1 MIKHIFS
8 KMRWSKRKPNPV
20 DTEVLKGDYHN
31 SADGSVVPL
40 RSSSIAP
47 RKKDN
52 AELFNEAVNKLVEQL
67 EGINEHLDRQVS
79 QNEQLVGRLDALPKA
94 VDEQRQSFA
103 KVAEQLRQKIAHDEK
118 VAENLAG
125 IHEKVAKAAAV
136 DEKMCDHFEQF
147 AGTLSKLD
155 ADTVSQT
162 EWIQQMSRTF
172 SASERYIKYTLAKQQ
187 QRFYWIFG
195 ISLGISFLA
204 IVALIVGIILLRG

>member
-1 MIKHIFS
+1 MIKQLFS
-8 KMRWSKRKPNPV
+8 KMGWKKRQPNSV
-20 DTEVLKGDYHN
+20 DTEVLQGDFRN

-40 RSSSIAP
+40 RSSPMAP

-79 QNEQLVGRLDALPKA
+79 QNEQL
-94 VDEQRQSFA
+94 
-103 KVAEQLRQKIAHDEK
+103 RQKIAHDEK

-125 IHEKVAKAAAV
+125 IHEKVAEAAAV
-136 DEKMCDHFEQF
+136 DAKMCDHFEQF

-155 ADTVSQT
+155 EDTVSQT

-187 QRFYWIFG
+187 IRFYWIFG

-204 IVALIVGIILLRG
+204 ITGLIIGIVLLRG